1 MTKEQEVLIKLLSVA
16 LAGKKMGQIPCA
28 VNWKTVM
35 ELANRQEVNAI
46 AFDGYQ
52 TIHDTIAEDGIT
64 KHNLLE
70 WLGQTV
76 SLERQYKI
84 QYAAAVRLAE
94 LYELN
99 NIRTFVLKGFSIA
112 CCYPIPS
119 HRFSC
124 DLDCFL
130 ATKNTRQEYN
140 AYDLGNS
147 LMESN
152 GIPVNRDYYKHSE
165 FNYEGLHVENHRF
178 CCSVKRGKR
187 TKELEAFLQE
197 LLNKDK
203 AIFLNDSKL
212 ALPPLPFQ
220 ALFLLEHACAHFLY
234 EKMTLKHICDWAMFR
249 KRYKEELDWRE
260 IDRLCTRF
268 SLNTFAETM
277 NHLADYLLGVVS
289 YSQLTTLDK
298 RVLDDTFKEVTLP
311 TNKTRQRI
319 RKAID
324 VLRSGWK
331 FRHFNDVG
339 MIKELSHSF
348 FAYLLEKEVEDTKII
363 LKSASNLNG
372 NLNGSK
378 ELEHY
383 AS

>member
-16 LAGKKMGQIPCA
+16 LAGKKMGQIQCA

-35 ELANRQEVNAI
+35 DLANRQGVNAI
-46 AFDGYQ
+46 AFHGYQ

-64 KHNLLE
+64 KHDLLK

-140 AYDLGNS
+140 AYELGNS

-187 TKELEAFLQE
+187 TKELEAFLQD
-197 LLNKDK
+197 LLRKGDVEY
-203 AIFLNDSKL
+203 LDESKL
-212 ALPPLPFQ
+212 AIPPLMFQ

-234 EKMTLKHICDWAMFR
+234 EKMTLKHIMDWAMFR

-277 NHLADYLLGVVS
+277 NHLADYLLGAVS

-298 RVLDDTFKEVTLP
+298 RVLEDTFKEVSLP
-311 TNKTRQRI
+311 VNKIRQRI
-319 RKAID
+319 RKAMD
-324 VLRSGWK
+324 VLCSGWK

-348 FAYLLEKEVEDTKII
+348 FAYLLEKDVE
-363 LKSASNLNG
+363 L
-372 NLNGSK
+372 
-378 ELEHY
+378 
-383 AS
+383 

>member
-1 MTKEQEVLIKLLSVA
+1 MHFYIPPKEYFEETEKSGLMTKEQEVLIKLLSVA
-16 LAGKKMGQIPCA
+16 LAGKKMGQIQCA

-35 ELANRQEVNAI
+35 DLSNRQEVNAI

-52 TIHDTIAEDGIT
+52 AIHDTKAEDGIT
-64 KHNLLE
+64 KHDLLK

-130 ATKNTRQEYN
+130 ATKKTGQESI

-165 FNYEGLHVENHRF
+165 FN
-178 CCSVKRGKR
+178 
-187 TKELEAFLQE
+187 
-197 LLNKDK
+197 
-203 AIFLNDSKL
+203 
-212 ALPPLPFQ
+212 
-220 ALFLLEHACAHFLY
+220 
-234 EKMTLKHICDWAMFR
+234 
-249 KRYKEELDWRE
+249 
-260 IDRLCTRF
+260 
-268 SLNTFAETM
+268 
-277 NHLADYLLGVVS
+277 
-289 YSQLTTLDK
+289 
-298 RVLDDTFKEVTLP
+298 
-311 TNKTRQRI
+311 
-319 RKAID
+319 
-324 VLRSGWK
+324 
-331 FRHFNDVG
+331 
-339 MIKELSHSF
+339 
-348 FAYLLEKEVEDTKII
+348 
-363 LKSASNLNG
+363 
-372 NLNGSK
+372 
-378 ELEHY
+378 
-383 AS
+383 

>member
-1 MTKEQEVLIKLLSVA
+1 MTKEQEALIKLLSVA
-16 LAGKKMGQIPCA
+16 LAGKKMKQIPYA

-35 ELANRQEVNAI
+35 EMANRQEMNAI

-52 TIHDTIAEDGIT
+52 AIHDTIAEDGIT
-64 KHNLLE
+64 KFLLME

-94 LYELN
+94 LYDLN

-130 ATKNTRQEYN
+130 ATKKTGQQSI
-140 AYDLGNS
+140 AYDLGNT

-260 IDRLCTRF
+260 IDRLCSRF
-268 SLNTFAETM
+268 SLNSFAETM
-277 NHLADYLLGVVS
+277 NHLADYLLGAVP

-298 RVLDDTFKEVTLP
+298 RVLEDTFKEVSLP
-311 TNKTRQRI
+311 SNKIRQRI
-319 RKAID
+319 RKAMD
-324 VLRSGWK
+324 VLCSGWK

-348 FAYLLEKEVEDTKII
+348 YAYLMEKEVE
-363 LKSASNLNG
+363 LL
-372 NLNGSK
+372 
-378 ELEHY
+378 
-383 AS
+383 

>member
-1 MTKEQEVLIKLLSVA
+1 MTKEQDALIKLLSAA
-16 LAGKKMGQIPCA
+16 LAGKKMVQMPCA

-46 AFDGYQ
+46 AFDGYKA
-52 TIHDTIAEDGIT
+52 IHDTIAEDGT
-64 KHNLLE
+64 PKFLLME

-84 QYAAAVRLAE
+84 QYAAAVKLAE
-94 LYELN
+94 LYDLN
-99 NIRTFVLKGFSIA
+99 FIRTFVLKGFSIA

-124 DLDCFL
+124 DLDCYL
-130 ATKNTRQEYN
+130 SARDSKQEWD
-140 AYDLGNS
+140 AYSLGNS

-165 FNYEGLHVENHRF
+165 FTYGGLHVENHRF

-187 TKELEAFLQE
+187 TKELEGFLQD
-197 LLNKDK
+197 LLRKGDVEY
-203 AIFLNDSKL
+203 LDESKL
-212 ALPPLPFQ
+212 AIPPLMFQ

-234 EKMTLKHICDWAMFR
+234 EKMALKHICDWAMFR
-249 KRYKEELDWRE
+249 KRYKEQLDWRE
-260 IDRLCTRF
+260 LDMLCNRF
-268 SLNTFAETM
+268 CLKEFAGTM
-277 NHLADYLLGVVS
+277 NHLADYLLGDVS
-289 YSQLTTLDK
+289 YSQLSTLDK

-331 FRHFNDVG
+331 FRYFNDVS
-339 MIKELSHSF
+339 MTKELSHSF
-348 FAYLLEKEVEDTKII
+348 FAYLLEKDVE
-363 LKSASNLNG
+363 L
-372 NLNGSK
+372 
-378 ELEHY
+378 
-383 AS
+383 